1 MRGYR
6 DGGLVPVPLDG
17 ARRLGG
23 ARLVQ
28 QEGKRCQE
36 HGGEE
41 QEEDDPG
48 AEVCAFAQPR
58 RVSGNQVGQVQHVA
72 KCPADR
78 SVPGLRATGAA

>member
-1 MRGYR
+1 MERGR
-6 DGGLVPVPLDG
+6 LGAGPLNG

-23 ARLVQ
+23 ACLVQ
-28 QEGKRCQE
+28 QEGKRGQE

-58 RVSGNQVGQVQHVA
+58 RVSGDQVGQVQHVA

-78 SVPGLRATGAA
+78 SVPGLRATGTA